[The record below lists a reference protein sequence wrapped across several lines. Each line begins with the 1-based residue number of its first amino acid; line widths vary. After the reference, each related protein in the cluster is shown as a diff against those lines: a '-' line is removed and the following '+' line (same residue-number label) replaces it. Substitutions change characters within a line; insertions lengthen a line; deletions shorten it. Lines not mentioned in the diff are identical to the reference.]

1 MLHRQRG
8 AFIFITPVILTLIV
22 LFAVM
27 AVDGA
32 RIYGVRNDLQNQANA
47 AASAGAEATQAC
59 GGVDVSIA
67 AMKARALAAAQAQ
80 GFTGAADD
88 LELRMGLLVPD
99 PDSPGQVMFQ
109 EVNDIA
115 ASNAVRV
122 LLSRE
127 EAISRL
133 LPESVLGS
141 ITLSASTAVR
151 KEVRASLSASGST
164 LGVHQGVL
172 GGLLGAVFQNP
183 SYILDPTSLS
193 SLENTFVE
201 LGELLALLG
210 VDHLEDAL
218 PLGADELAAAL
229 REIAGNATPAGEL
242 LDDLVGAAGIST
254 LQISDIL
261 TALGDTRVPDDNPVE
276 LLGLVNS
283 LLLNVIREQQL
294 LNGAA
299 LSLTNLSAL
308 PLISAIDGNSLEVN
322 LYVNRAPKYI
332 FDVPARK
339 NLDGEWEGVFYA
351 PDISLEVIVQAGIA
365 PLDLLGLV
373 RLELA
378 DLTIPLAV
386 DLGGGSGYLSS
397 AMCARGV
404 NNEVQFGM
412 ELERQLLE
420 LGTGTID
427 PDTGDV
433 VIQPIDAKIGK
444 VSLLAGLLTIDSLL
458 NLEAEISGGLPG
470 ESASVML
477 EPDYPLY
484 CSPQDGCSRR
494 TYEDPGAGLSGLD
507 LDVDV
512 TRLALLETELGA
524 VDLTPLVGLVTPL
537 VSDLLYA
544 VTQSLTTVVVNP
556 LVDVLGVGV
565 GGINVTVTA
574 GDQNYTQLIENV
586 RLANEGEPL

>member
-1 MLHRQRG
+1 MLQRQRG

-22 LFAVM
+22 LFTVM

-59 GGVDVSIA
+59 GGVNVSVA
-67 AMKARALAAAQAQ
+67 AMKSRALAAAQAQ
-80 GFTGAADD
+80 GFSGAAED
-88 LELRMGLLVPD
+88 LDLRVGVLVPD
-99 PDSPGQVMFQ
+99 PDSPSQLLFQ

-127 EAISRL
+127 ESISRL

-151 KEVRASLSASGST
+151 KEVRASLSAAGST
-164 LGVHQGVL
+164 LAVHQGVL
-172 GGLLGAVFQNP
+172 GGLLGAVFQDP
-183 SYILDPTSLS
+183 SYTLDPTSLS

-201 LGELLALLG
+201 LGEVLSLLG
-210 VDHLEDAL
+210 VDNLEDAL

-261 TALGDTRVPDDNPVE
+261 TALGDTRVPDNNPVE

-299 LSLTNLSAL
+299 LALTNLGAL

-351 PDISLEVIVQAGIA
+351 PDISLEVIVQAGIP

-373 RLELA
+373 KLELA

-404 NNEVQFGM
+404 SNEVQFGM

-433 VIQPIDAKIGK
+433 VIQPIDANIGK

-512 TRLALLETELGA
+512 TRLALLETQLGA

-537 VSDLLYA
+537 VSDLLYD
-544 VTQSLTTVVVNP
+544 VTQSLTTVLVNP
-556 LVDVLGVGV
+556 LLEVLGVGV

-574 GDQNYTQLIENV
+574 GDQSYTQLIENV